1 VRADA
6 YGLARQVDIS
16 RLEMQCFKGAWI
28 SNVLHDGIGIP
39 RITDAQGDQTLT
51 GEKGG
56 ELVDEAARR
65 AKEKGLVSKKSSHF
79 QSVDTIGET
88 AVSWTLGKMVIE
100 ASKAVKPHGHD
111 VAQPV
116 GTHSRWSQA
125 WTVGRGRVGQAL
137 GLPKFERKMDELGLD
152 VFWVFF
158 TIILIFVGLA
168 YAVLRRR
175 FWLTKASLQ
184 KRRKRSDAGE
194 VRDWMRMR
202 SQASSSAEEG
212 LLPASPKTL
221 WSGTSRLKPYVHKF
235 STLVAKVTH
244 NGRREKASRPTWN
257 RQVTSPH
264 PGHIEMPERSEVYST
279 STSMSLPG
287 SPKAHESF
295 FVPAHSDST
304 PVAINGFADKH
315 ELTPRPSPSKT
326 ALQLM
331 SDGSRSLSAKSSP
344 GSLRSKRTSP
354 LPMTSANGE
363 ATGTG
368 GWNDPPGSVFG
379 ATDAT
384 GHLLGA
390 KGLSSLSRS
399 SSRINLE
406 EYGGSLAVRPISR
419 GPGGDDPGGP

>member
-1 VRADA
+1 MLLTHCSHN
-6 YGLARQVDIS
+6 GRQVDIS

-65 AKEKGLVSKKSSHF
+65 AKEKGLVSKKNSHF

-100 ASKAVKPHGHD
+100 ASKAVKPHGH

-125 WTVGRGRVGQAL
+125 WTVGRGKVHHAL
-137 GLPKFERKMDELGLD
+137 GLPKLESKMDELGLD

-158 TIILIFVGLA
+158 TIALILVGLA

-175 FWLTKASLQ
+175 FWLTKGSLY

-194 VRDWMRMR
+194 VRDWMRRR
-202 SQASSSAEEG
+202 SQSTVLVEEG
-212 LLPASPKTL
+212 LLPSSPKTL
-221 WSGTSRLKPYVHKF
+221 WSGTSRLKPYVHKL

-244 NGRREKASRPTWN
+244 TNKREKAVRPTWN
-257 RQVTSPH
+257 RQSSSPH
-264 PGHIEMPERSEVYST
+264 VGHIEMPERSEVYST

-287 SPKAHESF
+287 SPKHESF
-295 FVPAHSDST
+295 FVPALGEST
-304 PVAINGFADKH
+304 PTLANGFSDKH
-315 ELTPRPSPSKT
+315 ELASRSTPSKS

-331 SDGSRSLSAKSSP
+331 NDGSRSLSAKSSP
-344 GSLRSKRTSP
+344 SGLRNKRTSP
-354 LPMTSANGE
+354 LPMTTSNGDPSS
-363 ATGTG
+363 TT
-368 GWNDPPGSVFG
+368 GWNDPPGSAFG
-379 ATDAT
+379 STEAT
-384 GHLLGA
+384 GHLLSSKA
-390 KGLSSLSRS
+390 LSSLSRS